1 MQGLNRHEALK
12 HNADEGDDR
21 DDEENQYESYDFIS
35 QMWSIYATG
44 DGDD

>member
-21 DDEENQYESYDFIS
+21 NDEENEQRSYDFMFHFSNVVNIC
-35 QMWSIYATG
+35 Y
-44 DGDD
+44 

>member
-21 DDEENQYESYDFIS
+21 NDEENEYESYDFMFHFSNVVNIC
-35 QMWSIYATG
+35 Y
-44 DGDD
+44 